1 VPEENH
7 ILRLPREMAMAR
19 SGVKGMWNSGCEGGT
34 YLYTQAKM
42 GGSFMFQTWRRGLV
56 CLLVLASLPFL
67 APLIIVSM
75 VVGGVFLVPVLCG
88 GIAYYALFRP
98 ASLASAI
105 KWFRSPKSVL
115 GSEPQST
122 ELVMEDLALHG
133 RDGRAQEEDN
143 QPSASLRSQEF
154 VEARSPLEESG
165 EHLTDYSYPVAE
177 TQDFGIEEE
186 EYNAF
191 HFDDPERERAEDQSM
206 TVESLDRISLGDEFP
221 ILEITASGI
230 PWEELNLPA
239 DKEELS
245 QVVGD
250 DQQEQS
256 EEPEQLEEGLPEEAP
271 EEGLPDDPA
280 VPHVVTEDESPLV
293 QEKGIEIPLIVS
305 EPVLGEEEV
314 PEVEEDVGAPSLESE
329 VSMMIQH
336 SLPEESE
343 PVELVSSVED
353 VPAVAE
359 AAHVLEAISASSSV
373 EESGAKDVE
382 VPEAPI
388 GEMRK
393 MVDPMLEFSTPTMDQ
408 QFLPVDSEPVELASS
423 VMDIPAIAESAPL
436 QEDAALV
443 EEFDAKEAEASEASM
458 EKEKEV
464 FSEPVDLAS
473 HVADVPD
480 VEEVA
485 LMEEASLVEV
495 SASTEE
501 ALVEKVEDPETSVV
515 EDKELEAHVTALK
528 EVNVEEQPVVLT
540 PAQEGLASEAEAS
553 IAEPELTEEVKVEEQ
568 IVVLT
573 PAQEGLASEAEAPI
587 AEPELTEE
595 VKAEPAAAEAV
606 KEHSD
611 VELSSVVSEPVTGEK
626 ETLVVAEDVEA
637 APMLEFETLV
647 VEEKSLLK
655 EEAASVEDD
664 APMGEGVVEKGEES
678 ETPVVD
684 VKDIKEPVAALQ
696 ETLSEEGAT
705 SEAEAP
711 FAEVKVTKEAEAGP
725 TASEVLA
732 EEDQIVQE
740 KFELPLVESEPIAE
754 AHGLEPEA
762 PVIAEK
768 SLPAEE
774 AVQVQQPEAPVVEE
788 KEADTHVAESS
799 IEEEVDKAPE
809 AEVLINEPEAPV
821 EEEKEADTH
830 VAESSIEEEEVDRA
844 PEAEVLINEPEASVV
859 EEKEAD
865 THVAE
870 SSIEEEEEEVDKAPE
885 AEVLINEPE
894 VTKDAPPGSIAAEE
908 APGVREV
915 ELPLTVSEERE
926 APGVEE
932 SLAVPKLE
940 PEASVVAAE
949 KKKKKKKRKKKKHD
963 SSFID
968 KSSLESGVSSSVAEK
983 PLPVQEVQVEAAP
996 VEETLVSKVGEPEA
1010 SAVEKI
1016 EGADAT
1022 TLHISSRADSG
1033 ISSERD
1039 VFPILK
1045 PLNVV
1050 QSKDSPHDEP
1060 AEESVSILTSS
1071 RAQRRISF
1079 EDVRANEEVNIGA
1092 PSAPSHR
1099 TDAQGTKFVFKSRL
1113 GRGHRSLRHSAP
1125 DFLAT
1130 QTWVGEAPMYSP
1142 QDSFQGHKRAKYER
1156 WPEFEGTRPARTSSA
1171 SVGDSAE
1178 LHMGE
1183 FESLLQSWQER
1194 GKATH
1199 SPTSVSPSGSP
1210 AEIGRQIR
1218 EEIST
1223 IQKIIGQ
1230 EIPPQYSLWKEVET
1244 LSQIVGMELP
1254 YMGDVSDLTKARH
1267 GLDLL
1272 KVVVGIKWT

>member
-1 VPEENH
+1 LTEE
-7 ILRLPREMAMAR
+7 
-19 SGVKGMWNSGCEGGT
+19 VKAEPTATEAVKEERDVELS
-34 YLYTQAKM
+34 
-42 GGSFMFQTWRRGLV
+42 
-56 CLLVLASLPFL
+56 
-67 APLIIVSM
+67 
-75 VVGGVFLVPVLCG
+75 
-88 GIAYYALFRP
+88 
-98 ASLASAI
+98 
-105 KWFRSPKSVL
+105 SVA
-115 GSEPQST
+115 SEPIT
-122 ELVMEDLALHG
+122 
-133 RDGRAQEEDN
+133 
-143 QPSASLRSQEF
+143 
-154 VEARSPLEESG
+154 
-165 EHLTDYSYPVAE
+165 TD
-177 TQDFGIEEE
+177 
-186 EYNAF
+186 
-191 HFDDPERERAEDQSM
+191 H
-206 TVESLDRISLGDEFP
+206 
-221 ILEITASGI
+221 
-230 PWEELNLPA
+230 
-239 DKEELS
+239 KELS

-540 PAQEGLASEAEAS
+540 PAQEGLASEAEASIAEPELTEEVKVEEQIVVLAPAQEGLASEAEASIAEPELTEEVKVEEQIVVLTPAQEGLALEAEEAS